1 MEEMLYVF
9 LFTFFSLSIIFT
21 LVTAGISPF
30 SHRGCKIFMFFT
42 NEIGLLWFLCLAP
55 ALSLLSTSTYK
66 LKLSRKKELA
76 SVVVVFISK
85 RSGSYT
91 IYRRN
96 ARVLEMQNFI
106 PAYMNGWTYVRTVFS
121 ETKFLG
127 CTGYQFS
134 YPWCSAAR
142 ARGPLKSWV
151 GCAICCAQWLVFQQ
165 SDC

>member
-1 MEEMLYVF
+1 MLL
-9 LFTFFSLSIIFT
+9 LF
-21 LVTAGISPF
+21 
-30 SHRGCKIFMFFT
+30 
-42 NEIGLLWFLCLAP
+42 
-55 ALSLLSTSTYK
+55 LSL
-66 LKLSRKKELA
+66 
-76 SVVVVFISK
+76 VVFISK

-106 PAYMNGWTYVRTVFS
+106 PAYMKGWTYVRTIFS

-142 ARGPLKSWV
+142 ASRARGPLKSWV
-151 GCAICCAQWLVFQQ
+151 GCVICCANGLCFNNQIVESFCHSPLKTRKVLEPKCVLQLFLGSLLGMQRTAVREL
-165 SDC
+165 